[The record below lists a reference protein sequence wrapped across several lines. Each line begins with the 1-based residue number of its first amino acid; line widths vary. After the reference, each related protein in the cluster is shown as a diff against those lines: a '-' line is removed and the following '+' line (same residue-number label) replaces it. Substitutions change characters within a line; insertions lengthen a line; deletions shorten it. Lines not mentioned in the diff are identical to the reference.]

1 MNDFP
6 ILITTQAERRRSA
19 NINEIHHYGTAM
31 VAICL
36 GIILPFS
43 SGANL
48 PQAGAQ
54 ESSVSTA
61 QSPTLT
67 TNPEDSIRGTGDSL
81 EFRLRGRLLFSPDQP
96 LEQASVVVRM
106 ADSDQVHTATVSDD
120 QYEVWLPGKS
130 RSWFSITIECVSKD
144 GRSGSSSFGPS
155 GLRKA
160 IHEGVDVTIQQATR
174 SVRIKVKHNDEPV
187 RNAMIKASLGG
198 RSSEIICQSDE
209 NGDAMLQL
217 QASDNLYALTAWTD
231 SGLLGGYQF
240 VRTPA
245 RDPKSDE
252 HVIEMLEC
260 QERRIQVVD
269 VDGSPV
275 VGVRLKM
282 QVATPED
289 YNYFG
294 QPTDCEVTTD
304 ADGTANYKWF
314 PKLDKTHHYAE
325 LVEDKNWKLQSQRNT
340 VNAVEIVVA
349 LPAQRVRVD
358 GQVSRSGLYAG
369 GILVQAYSF
378 QGERE
383 NQSDAIS
390 AITDREGNFSFDGL
404 PKSTYAISVTDELW
418 VSEPQIL
425 IPIDPDSGAK
435 NSPYVNAIEGTPVT
449 IQLTSG
455 HDRKPIAG
463 KSVSVI
469 SEYEY
474 SWKEDGKKRNGVTHR
489 QVFVTTDEQGLATVF
504 APLGKLRADVYTP
517 SWRSEEEIVVATDK
531 DNRVELHQARD
542 EAKSVNGRI
551 ALPPSTSIDLKN
563 VSITIQAIDGQF
575 SEKVTPTV
583 SESGEFSFDTKAS
596 VVGCFA
602 YSTDGEWAAAKLID
616 DLSKPISIELL
627 PTAYLTG
634 TILDGDGMPIIDL
647 AVTAEPTLKNPKFN
661 SINYGFSMWMEGT
674 AITTKTDATGHYTI
688 GPLPRQTD
696 IVVRCDS
703 PNSSDTNQRENLG
716 KYFIELDEQRPPRVH
731 RLGEPSNPAS
741 KKLTIDQR
749 LAELLRDTRLGG
761 FHAMIILADYSD
773 ERCNSFVDQ
782 NFLDYDANIQVAS
795 FMELRLNTGEAS
807 IGKGREFAAKRGWTL
822 PSAGGV
828 VAVALDANG
837 KELGQAEFYVAGE
850 DAKKQAAEFLDTHQP
865 ALVDAQKKWDEAF
878 TLAKKTDRRVWVRLS
893 GRYCGPCFHLSR
905 WIDDHRET
913 LEKEF
918 VMLKIDDARD
928 QNRLEIA
935 KELTG
940 GEPYGI
946 PFFAFYSSD
955 QNLLSNSVGPTGNI
969 GFISGFEGKRHF
981 RRMLEKGNLKL
992 TVKDIERLLSGLSD

>member
-6 ILITTQAERRRSA
+6 IIITPQAERRRSA
-19 NINEIHHYGTAM
+19 CITETHLYCTAM

-36 GIILPFS
+36 GIVLLFS

-48 PQAGAQ
+48 SQAGAQ
-54 ESSVSTA
+54 ESSVSSA
-61 QSPTLT
+61 QSSTLT
-67 TNPEDSIRGTGDSL
+67 TNPEDSIRGTGDAL
-81 EFRLRGRLLFSPDQP
+81 EFRLHGRLLFSPDQS
-96 LEQASVVVRM
+96 LEQASVAVRM
-106 ADSDQVHTATVSDD
+106 ADNDQVHNATVSDD
-120 QYEVWLPGKS
+120 QYEVWLPAKS

-144 GRSGSSSFGPS
+144 GRSGSSSIGPS

-160 IHEGVDVTIQQATR
+160 IYKGVDVTLQQPTR
-174 SVRIKVKHNDEPV
+174 SVWIKVKHNEEPV
-187 RNAMIKASLGG
+187 QNAMIKASLGG

-209 NGDAMLQL
+209 NGDAILQL
-217 QASDNLYALTAWTD
+217 QASDSLYAFTAWTD

-240 VRTPA
+240 ARTPA
-245 RDPKSDE
+245 RDPKSNE

-260 QERRIQVVD
+260 QERRVRVVD

-275 VGVRLKM
+275 EGVRLKL

-325 LVEDKNWKLQSQRNT
+325 LVEEKNWKLQSQRNT

-349 LPAQRVRVD
+349 PPAQRVRVD
-358 GQVSRSGLYAG
+358 GQVSRSVLYSG
-369 GILVQAYSF
+369 GTLVQAYSF

-390 AITDREGNFSFDGL
+390 AVTDREGKFSFDAL
-404 PKSTYAISVTDELW
+404 PKSTYAIFVIDDQW

-435 NSPYVNAIEGTPVT
+435 NSPYLTAIDGTPVT

-455 HDRKPIAG
+455 LDRKPITG
-463 KSVSVI
+463 QNVSVI
-469 SEYEY
+469 SEYAY

-504 APLGKLRADVYTP
+504 APLGKLSADVYSS
-517 SWRSEEEIVVATDK
+517 SWRSEEQIVVTAGK

-542 EAKSVNGRI
+542 EAKIVNGRI

-596 VVGCFA
+596 VVGFFA
-602 YSTDGEWAAAKLID
+602 YSADGEWAATKLID
-616 DLSKPISIELL
+616 DLSNPIRIELL

-634 TILDGDGMPIIDL
+634 TILDGDGMPIVDL
-647 AVTAEPTLKNPKFN
+647 AVMAEPTLKNPKFN
-661 SINYGFSMWMEGT
+661 SINYGFSMRMKGT
-674 AITTKTDATGHYTI
+674 AVTTKTDATGHYKI

-696 IVVRCDS
+696 IGIWCEAPNASVR
-703 PNSSDTNQRENLG
+703 NQRENLG
-716 KYFIELDEQRPPRVH
+716 NYFIELDEQRPSRVH
-731 RLGEPSNPAS
+731 RLGEPSNPTS
-741 KKLTIDQR
+741 TKLTTDHRI
-749 LAELLRDTRLGG
+749 AELLRDARLGG
-761 FHAMIILADYSD
+761 FNAMIILADYAD
-773 ERCNSFVDQ
+773 ERCSSFVDQ

-795 FMELRLNTGEAS
+795 FMQLRLNTGEAS
-807 IGKGREFAAKRGWTL
+807 IGKGREFAAKRNWTL

-837 KELGQAEFYVAGE
+837 KELGQAEFDVAGE
-850 DAKKQAAEFLDTHQP
+850 NVNKQAAAFLDKHQP

-878 TLAKKTDRRVWVRLS
+878 ALAKKTGRRVWVRLS
-893 GRYCGPCFHLSR
+893 GRYCGPCFLLSR

-935 KELTG
+935 KDLTG

-955 QNLLSNSVGPTGNI
+955 QSLLINSVGPTGNI
-969 GFISGFEGKRHF
+969 GSISGFEGKRHF
-981 RRMLEKGNLKL
+981 RRMLEQGNRKL
-992 TVKDIERLLSGLSD
+992 TDEDIERLLSGLSD

>member
-19 NINEIHHYGTAM
+19 YINEIHHYGTAM

-36 GIILPFS
+36 GIILLFS

-48 PQAGAQ
+48 PKAGAQ
-54 ESSVSTA
+54 ESSVSSA

-67 TNPEDSIRGTGDSL
+67 MNPEDSIRGTGDSL

-106 ADSDQVHTATVSDD
+106 AESDQVHTATVSDD
-120 QYEVWLPGKS
+120 QYEVWLPAKS

-160 IHEGVDVTIQQATR
+160 IYEGVDVTLQQATR

-187 RNAMIKASLGG
+187 QNAMIKASLGG

-209 NGDAMLQL
+209 NGDAILQL
-217 QASDNLYALTAWTD
+217 QASDNLYAFTAWTD

-245 RDPKSDE
+245 RDPKSNE
-252 HVIEMLEC
+252 HVIEMLEI

-269 VDGSPV
+269 VEGAPV
-275 VGVRLKM
+275 AGVRLKL
-282 QVATPED
+282 QVATPKD

-325 LVEDKNWKLQSQRNT
+325 LVEEKNWKLQSQRNT
-340 VNAVEIVVA
+340 DDAVEIVVA
-349 LPAQRVRVD
+349 PPAQRVRVD
-358 GQVSRSGLYAG
+358 GQVSRSGLYSG
-369 GILVQAYSF
+369 GIVVQAYSF

-383 NQSDAIS
+383 NQVDAS
-390 AITDREGNFSFDGL
+390 YAITDQEGKFSFDAL
-404 PKSTYAISVTDELW
+404 PKSTYAIFVIDEQW

-435 NSPYVNAIEGTPVT
+435 NSPYLTAIDGTPVT

-455 HDRKPIAG
+455 LDRKPIAG
-463 KSVSVI
+463 QSVSVI
-469 SEYEY
+469 SEYRY
-474 SWKEDGKKRNGVTHR
+474 SWKEDSEKRNGVTHR

-504 APLGKLRADVYTP
+504 APLGKLSADVYSS
-517 SWRSEEEIVVATDK
+517 SWRSEEQIVVTAGK
-531 DNRVELHQARD
+531 DNRVELHQARN
-542 EAKSVNGRI
+542 EAKIVNGRI

-602 YSTDGEWAAAKLID
+602 YSADGEWAAAKLID
-616 DLSKPISIELL
+616 DLSKPIRIELL

-674 AITTKTDATGHYTI
+674 AATTRTDATGHYTI
-688 GPLPRQTD
+688 GPLPRHTE

-703 PNSSDTNQRENLG
+703 PNSSDRNQRENLG
-716 KYFIELDEQRPPRVH
+716 KYLIELDEQRPPRVH

-741 KKLTIDQR
+741 KKLTTDQR
-749 LAELLRDTRLGG
+749 IAELLRDARLGG
-761 FHAMIILADYSD
+761 FHAMIILADYAD
-773 ERCNSFVDQ
+773 ERCSRFVDQ
-782 NFLDYDANIQVAS
+782 NFLDYDANVQVAS

-807 IGKGREFAAKRGWTL
+807 IGKGREFAAKRNWKL

-850 DAKKQAAEFLDTHQP
+850 DVKKQAAAFLDKHQP

-878 TLAKKTDRRVWVRLS
+878 SLAKNTNRRVWVRLS

-918 VMLKIDDARD
+918 VMLKIDERD

-955 QNLLSNSVGPTGNI
+955 RSLLINSVGPTGNI
-969 GFISGFEGKRHF
+969 GSITGFEGKRHF
-981 RRMLEKGNLKL
+981 RRMLEKGNLNL
-992 TVKDIERLLSGLSD
+992 TDEDIERLLKSIDD